1 MTHPG
6 LRCIVAVLA
15 ATRSIAGSRP
25 TFHATT
31 RSIPSLQI
39 VLGAIARGPTFSPIK
54 PSFKSELCSR
64 RRPHGGHPFI
74 RLRVDPRPSILSSLK
89 SELRAHT
96 AAHALRPAHGRRPF
110 HAMTTIGRSPNIS
123 AWSYCCGRGRLL
135 SWVRCACRAAHTSSP
150 PSMHTEALEQNIV
163 Y

>member
-1 MTHPG
+1 MGASCAHTAVPT
-6 LRCIVAVLA
+6 LR
-15 ATRSIAGSRP
+15 P
-25 TFHATT
+25 HATPLHT
-31 RSIPSLQI
+31 MRRLRVDLRPSL
-39 VLGAIARGPTFSPIK
+39 LS
-54 PSFKSELCSR
+54 SFKSELCSH
-64 RRPHGGHPFI
+64 RRPHCGHPFMPR
-74 RLRVDPRPSILSSLK
+74 RLRVDPRPSLLSSLR

-96 AAHALRPAHGRRPF
+96 AAHTLRPHGRRPF
-110 HAMTTIGRSPNIS
+110 HAMTTIGRSPNIAMTTIGRSPNIS